1 VTPFIKICCMASVD
15 EAEMAMRAGASAIGL
30 VSAMPSGA
38 GVIDDATIAE
48 ITAAVPRRLQT
59 FLLTSRTDPDAI
71 AAQVHRAGTNTVQVV
86 DRLGAGSLER
96 LRDLIPQAKIVQ
108 VVHVLGPESVR
119 EAENLAHL
127 VDAILLDSGNPS
139 LAVKELGGTGRTHDW
154 SVSRAIVEAVP
165 VPVYLAG
172 GLHAENVKA
181 AVMAVRPAGVDV
193 CTGVRTSGQLDSEKL
208 DAFFGAVHSVWL
220 TPRD

>member
-1 VTPFIKICCMASVD
+1 MTPFIKICCMTSID
-15 EAEMAMRAGASAIGL
+15 EAEIAMRAGASAIGL

-38 GVIDDATIAE
+38 GVIDDATIRE
-48 ITAAVPRRLQT
+48 IAAAMPRRLPT

-71 AAQVHRAGTNTVQVV
+71 AEQVHRAGTNTVQVV

-96 LRDLIPQAKIVQ
+96 LRDLVPRVRIVQ
-108 VVHVLGPESVR
+108 VVHVLGPESVG

-154 SVSRAIVEAVP
+154 SVSRSIVAAVP

-172 GLHAENVKA
+172 GLRAENVRA
-181 AVMAVRPAGVDV
+181 AVEAVRPAGVDV
-193 CTGVRTSGQLDSEKL
+193 CTGVRTDGKLDNEKL
-208 DAFFGAVHSVWL
+208 DAFVSAVRAVW
-220 TPRD
+220 

>member
-1 VTPFIKICCMASVD
+1 MTPFIKICCMTSID
-15 EAEMAMRAGASAIGL
+15 EAEIAMRAGASAIGL

-38 GVIDDATIAE
+38 GVIDDATIRE
-48 ITAAVPRRLQT
+48 IAAAMPRRLPT

-71 AAQVHRAGTNTVQVV
+71 AEQVHRAGTNTVQVV

-96 LRDLIPQAKIVQ
+96 LRDLVPRVRIVQ
-108 VVHVLGPESVR
+108 VVHVLGPESVG

-139 LAVKELGGTGRTHDW
+139 LAVKALGGTGRTHDW
-154 SVSRAIVEAVP
+154 SVSRSIVAAVP

-172 GLHAENVKA
+172 GLRADNVRA
-181 AVMAVRPAGVDV
+181 AVETVRPAGVDV
-193 CTGVRTSGQLDSEKL
+193 CTGVRTDGKLDHEKL
-208 DAFFGAVHSVWL
+208 DAFVSAVRAVW
-220 TPRD
+220 